1 MITVSREYGALGGT
15 VGRIAADRL
24 GFQYFDRE
32 VVDMIA
38 REARVQAAIVESVD
52 EGVRDSI
59 GNWLAELFGTGRL
72 PSSEYLRTLSRLFL
86 TAGHHGRGVIVG
98 RGANFILDRSRTLA
112 VRCIAPIEER
122 VTRVARF
129 KSISSVEALDRIREV
144 DKSRK
149 QFYRRNFDRDANDP
163 GIFDLVLNTGMLTPE
178 ACADIVL
185 LAFKARFGDKH

>member
-1 MITVSREYGALGGT
+1 
-15 VGRIAADRL
+15 
-24 GFQYFDRE
+24 
-32 VVDMIA
+32 
-38 REARVQAAIVESVD
+38 
-52 EGVRDSI
+52 
-59 GNWLAELFGTGRL
+59 
-72 PSSEYLRTLSRLFL
+72 
-86 TAGHHGRGVIVG
+86 
-98 RGANFILDRSRTLA
+98 
-112 VRCIAPIEER
+112 
-122 VTRVARF
+122 VARF